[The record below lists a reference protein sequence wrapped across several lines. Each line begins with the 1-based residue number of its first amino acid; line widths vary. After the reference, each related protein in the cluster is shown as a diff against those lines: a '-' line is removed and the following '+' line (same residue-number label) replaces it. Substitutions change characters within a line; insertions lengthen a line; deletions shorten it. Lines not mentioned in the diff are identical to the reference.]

1 MIIRRLVS
9 LLLSALLLIAPGVA
23 MATEE
28 PVFEKQLVDREFS
41 VRQYRSFI
49 VAETFVAGQF
59 EEASSAGFRRLADY
73 IFGNNRKVGSG
84 NAEKIAMTAPVTAEA
99 VPEKIAMTAPVTM
112 EANGPRWRIHFVMPG
127 QYSLETLPRPVNP
140 EVALR
145 QVPPARFAV
154 LRFSGVAD
162 SRLFE
167 EKSAQLLDW
176 VKERG
181 LRPAGTAQ
189 LARYNP
195 PWTPAESR
203 RNEVLLPIE

>member
-145 QVPPARFAV
+145 QVPPVRRKVRPIARLGQRAWIA
-154 LRFSGVAD
+154 SGRHGAAGPLQPAMDPRRISAQRSAVAD
-162 SRLFE
+162 RM
-167 EKSAQLLDW
+167 
-176 VKERG
+176 
-181 LRPAGTAQ
+181 T
-189 LARYNP
+189 
-195 PWTPAESR
+195 
-203 RNEVLLPIE
+203 